1 MLIRTP
7 HLALSAP
14 FPPPPSLPS
23 LNPPVP
29 PPDRRIALERGVD
42 GLPPTLV
49 IVTDMGK
56 SNREQGNCIVKE
68 AVSAMMAFWEAPFR
82 CERCHVV
89 HMP

>member
-1 MLIRTP
+1 M
-7 HLALSAP
+7 
-14 FPPPPSLPS
+14 
-23 LNPPVP
+23 
-29 PPDRRIALERGVD
+29 D

-82 CERCHVV
+82 CERCHDV
-89 HMP
+89 HTSTLH